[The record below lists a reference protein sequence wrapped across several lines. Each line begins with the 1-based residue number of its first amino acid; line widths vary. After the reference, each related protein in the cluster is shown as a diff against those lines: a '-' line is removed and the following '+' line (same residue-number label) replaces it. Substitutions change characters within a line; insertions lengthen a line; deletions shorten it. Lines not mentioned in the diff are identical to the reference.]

1 MVTLLAEGRTDQT
14 VAEQLGLSR
23 RTITCTVADLMAK
36 YGTRSRFHLAL
47 LLAGADTD
55 ADADL
60 SSLRPGCTSD
70 DLPDG
75 ISGEN

>member
-1 MVTLLAEGRTDQT
+1 MTLLDLAAEEMDRM
-14 VAEQLGLSR
+14 
-23 RTITCTVADLMAK
+23 ADLMAK